1 MTPPSTNG
9 SHPEETVLLCY
20 DGSQESANAIARAGE
35 LLDARRAVVANV
47 WLGIS
52 MMMLHAPLAGPPT
65 GAIAEGASM
74 IDESDRDRAEKCVAE
89 GVELAEGA
97 GFDARPAALHQ
108 KRNVWWT
115 LSEYVNEHHV
125 SAIVVGAR
133 GRSRI
138 ASTLLG
144 SVSSG
149 LVHHAPAPVLVVP
162 ATATTTSEGPVM
174 FCDDG
179 SDNARQA
186 ISQGRALFRGAGI
199 VVCLWHSW
207 LVNVPYMVVGA
218 GAAVGM
224 AQEIDEAAEVQAQK
238 TATEGAEAGSAL
250 YGECQSECVRFDGPS
265 WRGLLDTANDRGAA
279 AVVVGS
285 RGLTSIAGALGSV
298 SGAMAQH
305 SPRPVLVVPPAGE
318 TSAPAGPEHGLS

>member
-52 MMMLHAPLAGPPT
+52 MMTLHAPLAGPPA

-74 IDESDRDRAEKCVAE
+74 IDESDRDRSEKRVAE
-89 GVELAEGA
+89 GVELAEAA
-97 GFDARPAALHQ
+97 GFDARPVALHQ
-108 KRNVWWT
+108 ERNVWWT

-133 GRSRI
+133 GRSRV
-138 ASTLLG
+138 ARTLLG
-144 SVSSG
+144 STSSG
-149 LVHHAPAPVLVVP
+149 LIHHAKAPVLLVP
-162 ATATTTSEGPVM
+162 ATATEQSSGPVM

-186 ISQGRALFRGAGI
+186 ISRGRRLLHGPG
-199 VVCLWHSW
+199 VVVSLWHSW
-207 LVNVPYMVVGA
+207 VVNVPYMVVGA
-218 GAAVGM
+218 GAAVGI

-238 TATEGAEAGSAL
+238 TAAEGAEAGSAL

-279 AVVVGS
+279 AVVAGS
-285 RGLTSIAGALGSV
+285 RGLTGIAGALGSV

-318 TSAPAGPEHGLS
+318 LSPSRA